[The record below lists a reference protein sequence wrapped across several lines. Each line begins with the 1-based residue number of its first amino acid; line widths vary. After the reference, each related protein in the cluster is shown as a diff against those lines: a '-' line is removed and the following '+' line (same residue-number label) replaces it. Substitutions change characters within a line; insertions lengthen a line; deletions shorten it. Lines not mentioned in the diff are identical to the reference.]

1 MRKTVLRSACIAL
14 LVGIW
19 LALPGVAKAAPPPCG
34 PKRILIVYADTDG
47 TPAQLITALQGE
59 ADVTSVNL
67 FDAASATPTLNDL
80 NPYNL
85 VLTWSNSPYADADGV
100 GNVLADYQD
109 SGVGLVIPMAF
120 SFYGPG
126 QPYGVNG
133 RWFSGNYSP
142 FTYSTNL
149 DGSPLTLGT
158 NNA

>member
-14 LVGIW
+14 LVGIG

-34 PKRILIVYADTDG
+34 PKKILIVYADSDG
-47 TPAQLITALQGE
+47 TPDQLVTALQGE

-85 VLTWSNSPYADADGV
+85 VLTCSNSPYADADGL

-109 SGVGLVIPMAF
+109 SGVGLVVPTGIQLLRAWAALRPKRTLVQRELFA
-120 SFYGPG
+120 
-126 QPYGVNG
+126 VHVLD
-133 RWFSGNYSP
+133 RC
-142 FTYSTNL
+142 STAR
-149 DGSPLTLGT
+149 P
-158 NNA
+158 